1 MVTIVQIA
9 SKEDCAAVKAL
20 VLEFVAWAAMQDPD
34 ADSAPTFANLEAE
47 LAALP
52 GIYGPPT
59 GAFLL
64 ARDGDTPAGCVAF
77 REVDAETVELPW
89 LPPVVQEFS
98 DLCACD
104 RLRSSFRPRCA
115 AFPEA
120 AGRHGDQRIRS
131 KSWGRTL
138 GSKFDYGFPDPDLF
152 DRCAH
157 SGHSSLTLPL
167 APTLVI
173 TT

>member
-1 MVTIVQIA
+1 MVTIVQIS

-20 VLEFVAWAAMQDPD
+20 VLEFVAWAAKQDPD

-77 REVDAETVELPW
+77 REVDAETVELKRMYVRPDQRGNGVGGS
-89 LPPVVQEFS
+89 LVMDLIERARAQGCKRIVLDSYQTMTGAHKIYRALGFRDVEPPV
-98 DLCACD
+98 
-104 RLRSSFRPRCA
+104 
-115 AFPEA
+115 
-120 AGRHGDQRIRS
+120 
-131 KSWGRTL
+131 
-138 GSKFDYGFPDPDLF
+138 GFPSQYLGRVVF
-152 DRCAH
+152 ME
-157 SGHSSLTLPL
+157 LNL
-167 APTLVI
+167 AATA
-173 TT
+173 